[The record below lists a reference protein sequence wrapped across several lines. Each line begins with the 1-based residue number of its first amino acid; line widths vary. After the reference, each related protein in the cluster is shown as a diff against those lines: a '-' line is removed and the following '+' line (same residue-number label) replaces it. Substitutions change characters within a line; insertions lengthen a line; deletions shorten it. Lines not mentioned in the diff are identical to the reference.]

1 MQQAGFLFSTARYC
15 RFDFCPIREISF
27 CESLR
32 FHRTLL
38 RYSGARGGGEI
49 DMQAVGEAAAEEIG
63 EEVILSG
70 TTIVDS
76 NGDTYSRPHTHK
88 S

>member
-1 MQQAGFLFSTARYC
+1 
-15 RFDFCPIREISF
+15 
-27 CESLR
+27 
-32 FHRTLL
+32 
-38 RYSGARGGGEI
+38 
-49 DMQAVGEAAAEEIG
+49 MQAAGEAAAEEIG

-76 NGDTYSRPHTHK
+76 NGDTYSRPHTHM

>member
-1 MQQAGFLFSTARYC
+1 
-15 RFDFCPIREISF
+15 
-27 CESLR
+27 
-32 FHRTLL
+32 
-38 RYSGARGGGEI
+38 
-49 DMQAVGEAAAEEIG
+49 MQAAGEAAAEEIG

-76 NGDTYSRPHTHK
+76 NGDTYSRPRTHM